1 MQKKERGMRMKLKKE
16 YRSLIISVFACLF
29 LLLIIP
35 NQSQA
40 QQMTTSTEVQKLANV
55 PGNIHVGPLKIHP
68 GVSVTESYTSNIFQE
83 EDHNRG
89 ALITTVSPGI
99 ILQLPI
105 QRHFL
110 QLDYHADII
119 EAERF
124 HKQYDTDSH
133 FVNGILNLDFNRLNI
148 LAGDNWQS
156 NSTPPQN
163 KLDIRKD
170 YLQNRAF
177 CDVSYRLANRY
188 KVTGFYRNTSRQFDD
203 FRSPFDP
210 AVDPRWDNYMEND
223 MGIDLFYRFMP
234 VTSVLFEYGFT
245 RRNVTDR
252 GLPDTDR
259 DSDSQ
264 RYWLGFKWE
273 PTAKIVGTIKGGYY
287 QRNYDSGSTSKDWS
301 GFAMENDLKYKL
313 TSYDTFTLTGFR
325 KPLETSVNASH
336 VPGFAPGIYG
346 TYYISSGGTLAYNHR
361 FTYKISGIADVSF
374 FNDDYQEKGSLGKRR
389 QDDRFA
395 GGIGALYQIQDWL
408 AFKLG
413 YRYTNNDSNADDESY
428 RENLFL
434 GTLSLNF

>member
-1 MQKKERGMRMKLKKE
+1 MKRGMRLKKE

-35 NQSQA
+35 DQSQA
-40 QQMTTSTEVQKLANV
+40 QQMTTVPEVQKIQNL
-55 PGNIHVGPLKIHP
+55 PGNIHLGPLKIHP

-89 ALITTVSPGI
+89 SLITTVSPGI

-110 QLDYHADII
+110 QLDYHAEII

-156 NSTPPQN
+156 NSTPPN
-163 KLDIRKD
+163 AKLDIRQD

-188 KVTGFYRNTSRQFDD
+188 KVTGFYRNTSRQFDN

-210 AVDPRWDNYMEND
+210 TVDPRWDNYMEND
-223 MGIDLFYRFMP
+223 MGVGLFYRFMP

-245 RRNVTDR
+245 HRNVTDR

-264 RYWLGFKWE
+264 RYWLGFMWE

-301 GFAMENDLKYKL
+301 GFAMEGDLKYKL
-313 TSYDTFTLTGFR
+313 TSHDTFTLKGFR
-325 KPLETSVNASH
+325 TPLETSVTESH
-336 VPGFAPGIYG
+336 LPGFAPGRYG
-346 TYYISSGGTLAYNHR
+346 TFYISTGGTLAYNHR

-374 FNDDYQEKGSLGKRR
+374 FNDDYREKGSLGKRR
-389 QDDRFA
+389 EDERFA
-395 GGIGALYQIQDWL
+395 TGIGALYQIQDWL

-428 RENLFL
+428 KENLFS